1 MKRREIG
8 VYIYC
13 FLLSPFMS
21 DKCILFLLF
30 FLPFFFWTVHF
41 FTILTDKRYAVSF
54 FCCLT
59 QLIALI
65 GYGAWKTT
73 CLILKGD
80 FSYETVQNIL
90 KTNLVI
96 CIGVFIISMVSAILH
111 RRKQDTITMGLS
123 LFQTLCYL
131 GIMFI
136 YASWF
141 YC

>member
-1 MKRREIG
+1 MKRWEIG

-13 FLLSPFMS
+13 FLVSPFMS
-21 DKCILFLLF
+21 DKGILFLLF

-65 GYGAWKTT
+65 GYGVWITT

-96 CIGVFIISMVSAILH
+96 CIGVLLSPWCRQYCIGESKTRSPWVCHCFKRSAI
-111 RRKQDTITMGLS
+111 
-123 LFQTLCYL
+123 
-131 GIMFI
+131 
-136 YASWF
+136 
-141 YC
+141 